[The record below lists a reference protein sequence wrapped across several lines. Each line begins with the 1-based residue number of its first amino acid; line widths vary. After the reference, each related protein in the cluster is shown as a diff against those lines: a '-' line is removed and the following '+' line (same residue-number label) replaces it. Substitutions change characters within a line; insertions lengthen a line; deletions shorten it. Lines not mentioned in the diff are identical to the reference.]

1 MVFMLCCRPN
11 YFGLITLITISI
23 AIDFRRRFIVSTTAI
38 ETIFGSKN
46 QQISLE
52 FNVHFMKK

>member
-1 MVFMLCCRPN
+1 MLCCRPN

-23 AIDFRRRFIVSTTAI
+23 AIGFRRRFIVSTTAV

>member
-11 YFGLITLITISI
+11 YFGLIKLITISI
-23 AIDFRRRFIVSTTAI
+23 AIDFRRRFIVNTTAI
-38 ETIFGSKN
+38 KTIFGSKK

-52 FNVHFMKK
+52 INVHFMK